1 MISIIV
7 PVYNVALYVEAC
19 IKSVMRQS
27 YDGPIEC
34 IIVDDCGTDNSMS
47 IVERLVAGYM
57 GPISFKVL
65 HHTCNRGL
73 SAARNTGMDAAKG
86 DYLFFLDSDDEL
98 TEDCIEKLATPLK
111 NEQYDMVL
119 GDLINIRLSDN
130 NEWIERKTNF
140 KLKLEDKT
148 ILRDKEILKTHK
160 RGWNQLA
167 QNKLY
172 KAAFI
177 KENRLRFKE
186 GLLHEDNLWGF
197 QIAYFA
203 RSLYVVKYV
212 TYLWR
217 HREGS
222 ITYLYNGEER
232 KQSYIIIMKEMNTF
246 IKEYNIED
254 VAVYPIYNS
263 LFYSVLRYYSSNFAD
278 YVNQYKLYRLNG
290 RLNISRLWQI
300 DHLKFR
306 DLFFDVHYLLPK
318 AIAPYWQFGVEK
330 TIWTIRK
337 IRHRQ

>member
-7 PVYNVALYVEAC
+7 PVYNVALYVESC
-19 IKSVMRQS
+19 IRSVIRQT
-27 YDGPIEC
+27 YDGPMEC
-34 IIVDDCGTDNSMS
+34 IVVDDCGTDNSMD
-47 IVERLVAGYM
+47 IVEKLVAEYD

-65 HHTCNRGL
+65 HHEHNRGL
-73 SAARNTGMDAAKG
+73 SAARNTGMDEAKG

-98 TEDCIEKLATPLK
+98 TEDCIEKLTTPLRD
-111 NEQYDMVL
+111 EQYDMVL
-119 GDLINIRLSDN
+119 GDLINIRLSDT

-148 ILRDKEILKTHK
+148 ILRNKKIFKTHK

-172 KAAFI
+172 KADFI
-177 KENRLRFKE
+177 KENQLRFKE

-203 RSLYVVKYV
+203 RSLYVVRNV
-212 TYLWR
+212 TYIWR

-232 KQSYIIIMKEMNTF
+232 KQSYITIMKEMNAF
-246 IKEYNIED
+246 IKEYNIDD

-263 LFYSVLRYYSSNFAD
+263 LFYSVLHYYLFNFAD
-278 YVNQYKLYRLNG
+278 YVNQYRLFRLKG
-290 RLNISRLWQI
+290 RLSICKLWQI
-300 DHLKFR
+300 DHLRFR
-306 DLFFDVHYLLPK
+306 DLFFDLHYLLPK
-318 AIAPYWQFGVEK
+318 SIAPYWQFVVEK
-330 TIWTIRK
+330 IVCTIRN